1 MKNKRNVK
9 GWVNLFIAI
18 LSILCVYTTI
28 TINIMR
34 FSQPQL
40 SEIELFLKIPQSWIW
55 DFDN

>member
-9 GWVNLFIAI
+9 GWVKLFIAI

-40 SEIELFLKIPQSWIW
+40 SETELFLKIPQSWIW

>member
-9 GWVNLFIAI
+9 GWINLFIAI

-40 SEIELFLKIPQSWIW
+40 SETELFLKIPQSWIW